1 MKRKCLQKNMQNDDL
16 SSEEI
21 KEELQEDLLRK

>member
-1 MKRKCLQKNMQNDDL
+1 MPSFL

-21 KEELQEDLLRK
+21 KEEEINYLRCQT